1 MLPSGYPL
9 CFICGKSVRIEIA
22 KADESGNAVH
32 EDCYVM
38 RMNVQ
43 FGRLVFEGLS
53 ATLPPLSTS
62 TLNKLSCVRHSLRP
76 RGYLPRGH

>member
-1 MLPSGYPL
+1 L

-43 FGRLVFEGLS
+43 FEGLS

-62 TLNKLSCVRHSLRP
+62 
-76 RGYLPRGH
+76 